1 MLGAKLR
8 VLTDSIYDYALEQ
21 SSNMGLPPDM
31 LPIVMDS
38 VSKRLDEF
46 AFTAMA
52 AKLEEPERP
61 EQQDQHEENESEVD
75 DGEHPAGD

>member
-38 VSKRLDEF
+38 VSKRLNEF
-46 AFTAMA
+46 AFTAIA
-52 AKLEEPERP
+52 AKLEEPEQP
-61 EQQDQHEENESEVD
+61 DQPEENKSEVD